1 MSSLITH
8 TPPAPADEAF
18 AHFSERL
25 RFETDC
31 SDVYHSQQTGQV
43 DFVLVDVRNAEA
55 FAAGHIP
62 GALNLPTRT
71 LTAERLAAFPAG
83 TLFVVYCAGPHCNG
97 AHRAAACLAQLGHG
111 VKEMLGGITGWC
123 DEGFSLS
130 TERVVSHAP
139 TPASCA
145 C

>member
-1 MSSLITH
+1 MPSLITH
-8 TPPAPADEAF
+8 TPPAAADEAF

-31 SDVYHSQQTGQV
+31 SDVHHSQQAGQV
-43 DFVLVDVRNAEA
+43 DFVLVDVRSAEA
-55 FAAGHIP
+55 FAAGHVH
-62 GALNLPTRT
+62 GALNMPTRT

-97 AHRAAACLAQLGHG
+97 AHRAAARLAQLGHG
-111 VKEMLGGITGWC
+111 VKEMLGGITGWL
-123 DEGFSLS
+123 DEGFALS
-130 TERVVSHAP
+130 TGPAFGQAP
-139 TPASCA
+139 TSASCA